1 MYVGLAATKDIVC
14 IPGRMALSGKV
25 GHSIKVQEPVKKTG
39 TNEVLNATGLVVNH
53 FVPSVLVLAN
63 YSSRIVKGSRERSR
77 DPEMI
82 RVVRE
87 KSKGGH
93 STIHLGLKKDSRM
106 YRPWLQCVFRRYEK
120 WSGMQREE
128 RKGALVPVRT
138 RTNCEVKAVESVK
151 YIKTKFNVEK
161 RK

>member
-1 MYVGLAATKDIVC
+1 M
-14 IPGRMALSGKV
+14 
-25 GHSIKVQEPVKKTG
+25 QEPVKKTG
-39 TNEVLNATGLVVNH
+39 TNEVLNATGLVVKH

-63 YSSRIVKGSRERSR
+63 YSSRIVRGSR

-93 STIHLGLKKDSRM
+93 STIHLGLKKESRI

-138 RTNCEVKAVESVK
+138 ITNCEVKVVESVK

>member
-1 MYVGLAATKDIVC
+1 MT
-14 IPGRMALSGKV
+14 LSGKV

-39 TNEVLNATGLVVNH
+39 TNEVLNTTGLVVKH

-87 KSKGGH
+87 KAKVGTAPFTWDIKEGESNV
-93 STIHLGLKKDSRM
+93 
-106 YRPWLQCVFRRYEK
+106 Q
-120 WSGMQREE
+120 
-128 RKGALVPVRT
+128 
-138 RTNCEVKAVESVK
+138 AV
-151 YIKTKFNVEK
+151 TATCFP
-161 RK
+161 